1 MQDTPDLQL
10 PSSASLFSRG
20 NAVVLLLILAI
31 TGVIMSLDIHE
42 GELHFNS
49 DEMRHAFT
57 GVFMRDLMVDRPEH
71 PIAYAYQ
78 YYAKYPALGV
88 PHWPPFFYGVE
99 GIFFLLFGISA
110 VTSRVV
116 ILLFAL
122 MGVAFLYGVALQMGP
137 SYRAALAAFITPLMP
152 YMLLYER
159 ATMLEIPMV
168 ALSLGTVFFW
178 LRFMATERNRYLWAT
193 AGFLATALLTSQKSV
208 VLAPLLVLHFVSEGR
223 WRLLKRW
230 QVWAAGAAS
239 VALVLP
245 WYMLTVRT
253 AALAMERV
261 TGAGMA
267 HTGKLEHWIYYPYY
281 LHLQVGL
288 KVVLLGGAGL
298 LWAVFFALRKYRFL
312 VLWVLC
318 TYLFFSF
325 LPEKDL
331 RHTMFWIPPF
341 VYFSLLAIEVLVAR
355 RRWALV
361 VGAALAL
368 NTAVNALYYDRP
380 RLSGVEAA
388 ARYVSDLPEADLVY
402 YQGQL
407 NGNFIFYVR
416 KYDPQKIR
424 MVARDKQIHATRIID
439 QFGARQ
445 ILSTPEQVIEL
456 FRTWG
461 IRYAV
466 IENRM
471 QEKEL
476 GPVLEALATPA
487 FERIAEFRISST
499 VREGN
504 QKLFVY
510 RYNGP
515 VQRTS
520 EPVIIPMLT
529 LRHNIRVELP
539 RLVGRPWPNQD

>member
-1 MQDTPDLQL
+1 
-10 PSSASLFSRG
+10 
-20 NAVVLLLILAI
+20 
-31 TGVIMSLDIHE
+31 MSLDIHE

-57 GVFMRDLMVDRPEH
+57 GVFMRDLMVDRPGD
-71 PIAYAYQ
+71 PISYAYQ

-178 LRFMATERNRYLWAT
+178 LRFMATERNRYVWAT

-230 QVWAAGAAS
+230 QVWAAGAIS

-253 AALAMERV
+253 AALAVERV

-288 KVVLLGGAGL
+288 KVVLLGGTGL

-388 ARYVSDLPEADLVY
+388 ARYISDLPDADLVY
-402 YQGQL
+402 YQGHL
-407 NGNFIFYVR
+407 NGNFVFYIR

-445 ILSTPEQVIEL
+445 ILSTPEQVIDL

-499 VREGN
+499 VREAN

-520 EPVIIPMLT
+520 EPVVIPMLT

-539 RLVGRPWPNQD
+539 RLVGQPWPNQD